1 MNQGFASGDLSSKDP
16 LVKSIPNHEWK
27 RNPLDLK
34 PLPMKYVDWL
44 GTPAGEW
51 VVAIGLVAIT
61 VSLFAFTVQDVSTLL
76 TGDLFRLSLF
86 RSVWYLLWAGL
97 AALFSAACV
106 FTICRSALPR
116 LVIALFS
123 ISMTSHILER
133 FVRMPALQLRLVA
146 LCRLFVSL
154 GVVLVYLSHRSD
166 ERETLN

>member
-61 VSLFAFTVQDVSTLL
+61 VSLFAFTVQDVLALL
-76 TGDLFRLSLF
+76 TGN
-86 RSVWYLLWAGL
+86 
-97 AALFSAACV
+97 LFS
-106 FTICRSALPR
+106 
-116 LVIALFS
+116 
-123 ISMTSHILER
+123 
-133 FVRMPALQLRLVA
+133 LRLYHLPICLAKTRACIIFYFDDITHPGKVCQDA
-146 LCRLFVSL
+146 SATTQTGCSMPPVRFFW
-154 GVVLVYLSHRSD
+154 RSSCVP
-166 ERETLN
+166 RSSIG